1 MRACRADKI
10 GRDGTPSRGIQF
22 GVRPCPAVD
31 VLRTAGIVHAKDERV
46 LEIQPGD
53 RATRTP
59 GEQTFQDG
67 SARRVRIPQFARM
80 NPERCG
86 DARDRTRARSRA
98 ERRRPTPRSPRRG
111 GLIACGPRRDS

>member
-1 MRACRADKI
+1 MSGRQI
-10 GRDGTPSRGIQF
+10 GRDGTPSRSIQF

-53 RATRTP
+53 RATRAP

-67 SARRVRIPQFARM
+67 GAGRVRIPQFARM
-80 NPERCG
+80 NRRALRRAPRPHARAVTSG
-86 DARDRTRARSRA
+86 TSAADAQVTASR
-98 ERRRPTPRSPRRG
+98 
-111 GLIACGPRRDS
+111 